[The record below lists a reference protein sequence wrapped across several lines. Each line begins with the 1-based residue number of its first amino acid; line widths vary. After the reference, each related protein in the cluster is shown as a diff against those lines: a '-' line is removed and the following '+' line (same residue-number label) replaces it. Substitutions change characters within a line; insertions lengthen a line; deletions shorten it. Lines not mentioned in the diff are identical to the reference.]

1 MEIGQRTEQLHSDDA
16 KGLGTALIGR
26 PAASIADL
34 YPRLLAMQRS
44 CGASGFVVCS
54 SQPAT
59 LFEEGSLHV
68 VMDGTISGIDGEI
81 SVAPHSRMLVEHL
94 TVSPLPVIFHPP
106 SLSFH
111 GLPARC
117 NVEENATNVT
127 LAFPAPL
134 GAKGNGY
141 VILFNILP
149 GITAEQMID
158 LHRKALSV
166 MRELL
171 KMEFA
176 TVPALET
183 LNEREIECLQ
193 LVGNGMKS
201 EAIGER
207 LNLSVH
213 TVNAYL
219 SSATTKLDAVNRIQA
234 IAKAIRL
241 GLIA

>member
-1 MEIGQRTEQLHSDDA
+1 MEIGQRAETSYGDD
-16 KGLGTALIGR
+16 GR
-26 PAASIADL
+26 SFSATVFGRAASSTADL
-34 YPRLLAMQRS
+34 YPRLLAMQRT
-44 CGASGFVVCS
+44 CNASGFAVFTCE
-54 SQPAT
+54 AET
-59 LFEEGSLHV
+59 LFEKGSLSP
-68 VMDGTISGIDGEI
+68 VMDGTGNGTDPRTRIGHYTKPLLD
-81 SVAPHSRMLVEHL
+81 HL
-94 TVSPLPVIFHPP
+94 SVSPLPLIFHPMAFAAP
-106 SLSFH
+106 SL
-111 GLPARC
+111 PAVC
-117 NVEENATNVT
+117 IADSEAFGFT
-127 LAFPAPL
+127 LALPAPL

-141 VILFNILP
+141 VILFDVSSSLSS
-149 GITAEQMID
+149 EQMID